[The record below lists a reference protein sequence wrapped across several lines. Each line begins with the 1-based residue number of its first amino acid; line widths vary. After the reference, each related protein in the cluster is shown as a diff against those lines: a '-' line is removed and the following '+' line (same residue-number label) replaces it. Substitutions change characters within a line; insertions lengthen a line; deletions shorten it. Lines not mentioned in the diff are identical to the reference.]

1 MKKVYVY
8 LIIFVLIL
16 SLFFLF
22 YQSFSVSHNSYFY
35 FADDDA
41 FKPGK
46 NMEEI
51 LSISHL
57 FYYREDMIKLIIY
70 EDIN

>member
-22 YQSFSVSHNSYFY
+22 YQSFSISHNSYFY

-51 LSISHL
+51 KVISYKSMFKGAINNVFNNEHLS
-57 FYYREDMIKLIIY
+57 
-70 EDIN
+70 

>member
-41 FKPGK
+41 FKPV
-46 NMEEI
+46 
-51 LSISHL
+51 
-57 FYYREDMIKLIIY
+57 IK
-70 EDIN
+70 